1 MARGV
6 SLVAAAMNAP
16 PALEAEHLFLSFGGV
31 QAVRDVSL
39 TVATG
44 EVLAII
50 GQNGA
55 GKSTFLNMCTGYLR
69 PERGAIRIAGRPIV
83 GLKPRAIARLG
94 VARAFQHPQ
103 IFPQRSVIDHLRFA
117 SVAARPGFWNPFRS
131 LDSPR
136 SAQNVGELLAFFALE
151 GMAEQPVRGIPEGAR
166 KLLDVAMALALVP
179 TLILLDEP
187 TSGVSSAEK
196 LGLMTRLVAA
206 LRARGVSAVFV
217 EHDMDVV
224 ARFADRVAVWVDGE
238 IFRVG
243 SPEEVL
249 ADPEVKAHLL

>member
-1 MARGV
+1 M
-6 SLVAAAMNAP
+6 STP
-16 PALEAEHLFLSFGGV
+16 PALEAEHLYLSFGGV

-69 PERGAIRIAGRPIV
+69 PERGAIRIAGRSIV

-103 IFPQRSVIDHLRFA
+103 IFPQRRVIDHLRFA
-117 SVAARPGFWNPFRS
+117 SVAGRPGFWNPFRP
-131 LDSPR
+131 LDSLR
-136 SAQNVGELLAFFALE
+136 SARNVEELLTFFGLNE
-151 GMAEQPVRGIPEGAR
+151 MAEQPVRGIPEGAR

-196 LGLMTRLVAA
+196 VGLMTRLVAA

-238 IFRVG
+238 LFRVG
-243 SPEEVL
+243 VPDEVL
-249 ADPEVKAHLL
+249 ADPEVKAHVL

>member
-1 MARGV
+1 
-6 SLVAAAMNAP
+6 MNAP

-39 TVATG
+39 TVAAG

-55 GKSTFLNMCTGYLR
+55 GKSTFLNMCTGYLK
-69 PERGAIRIAGRPIV
+69 PERGTIRIAGRSIV

-103 IFPQRSVIDHLRFA
+103 VFPQRRVIDHLRFA
-117 SVAARPGFWNPFRS
+117 SVAARPGFWSPFRP
-131 LDSPR
+131 LNSPR
-136 SAQNVGELLAFFALE
+136 SAQTVEQLLALFDLDELA
-151 GMAEQPVRGIPEGAR
+151 GQPVRGIPEGAR

-179 TLILLDEP
+179 KLILLDEP

-196 LGLMTRLVAA
+196 LGLMTRLVDA
-206 LRARGVSAVFV
+206 LRALGVSAVFV
-217 EHDMDVV
+217 EHDMEVV
-224 ARFADRVAVWVDGE
+224 ARFADRVAVWADGE
-238 IFRVG
+238 LFRVG

-249 ADPEVKAHLL
+249 ADPEVKARVL